1 MPYEKSMEE
10 LIKDTFVKIIKVLVA
25 DGELQ
30 ELHLL
35 QRTLVANGA
44 GMALSAFMAENVQG
58 DEFSSEVN
66 ALYNESSVAGVRIG
80 EALANMELDDLH
92 SQCQCE
98 VCDREQLPLFVQEAG
113 EA

>member
-10 LIKDTFVKIIKVLVA
+10 LIKDTFVKIMKVLVT

-58 DEFSSEVN
+58 DAFSSEVN
-66 ALYNESSVAGVRIG
+66 MLYNESSVAGVRIG
-80 EALANMELDDLH
+80 EALANMPLDDL
-92 SQCQCE
+92 QCRCE
-98 VCDREQLPLFVQEAG
+98 VCDDREQLPLFVQEAG

>member
-1 MPYEKSMEE
+1 MYEKSMEE
-10 LIKDTFVKIIKVLVA
+10 LIKDTFVKIMKVLVT

-44 GMALSAFMAENVQG
+44 GMALAAFMSENVQG
-58 DEFSSEVN
+58 DELSPEVN

-80 EALANMELDDLH
+80 EALANMPLDER
-92 SQCQCE
+92 QCQCE